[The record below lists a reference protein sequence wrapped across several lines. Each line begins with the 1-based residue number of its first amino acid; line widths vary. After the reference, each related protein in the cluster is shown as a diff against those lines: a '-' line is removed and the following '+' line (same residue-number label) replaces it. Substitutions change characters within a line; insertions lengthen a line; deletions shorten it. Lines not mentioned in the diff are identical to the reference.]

1 MIDNACSYQ
10 SAITFVKSDLE
21 GNILSAQYSEEEMIP
36 PPAPLRRLGTIGGI
50 QSFGQS
56 FGQKTFASL
65 TSLFRPNS
73 PSSSTKPT
81 TKPVHKEELSGV
93 FHMVGK
99 DLTVLKG
106 QKEAIERVLARSQ
119 KTERGQSKG
128 KSLRSEP
135 TGPPFDLNIVPTL
148 VSFFTQIM

>member
-1 MIDNACSYQ
+1 L
-10 SAITFVKSDLE
+10 KDLCLV
-21 GNILSAQYSEEEMIP
+21 ILVVWARQLQLQD
-36 PPAPLRRLGTIGGI
+36 AI
-50 QSFGQS
+50 QS
-56 FGQKTFASL
+56 TIE
-65 TSLFRPNS
+65 
-73 PSSSTKPT
+73 
-81 TKPVHKEELSGV
+81 PVHKQELSGV